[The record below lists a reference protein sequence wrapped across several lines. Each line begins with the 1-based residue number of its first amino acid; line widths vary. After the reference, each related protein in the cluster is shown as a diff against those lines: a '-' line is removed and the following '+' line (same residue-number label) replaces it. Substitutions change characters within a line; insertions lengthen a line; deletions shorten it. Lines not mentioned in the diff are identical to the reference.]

1 MSKTKPI
8 WYLTAALG
16 VVAIVGY
23 GASAISIIATLV
35 VKRQIVGSF
44 CARSECI
51 ETWFR
56 LVEYSLL
63 IAKVTS
69 DFLVV
74 VATVG
79 GIIVALL
86 SYFSNLNNSALSNHI
101 SHYGIF
107 QSYVEAEI
115 GKRNRIEYSSVDTFC
130 WYNKIFSQSRAGD
143 MKTSQQYGKYMAEL
157 GSLISQSNNLVS
169 SATTEAFRFKPHQ
182 ERMIGKLKE
191 IGIAFAQQPRL
202 EFYEIEDQIISLV
215 ACVNQAFCSSS
226 GILGFQPRIYL

>member
-1 MSKTKPI
+1 MSKPRPI
-8 WYLTAALG
+8 KYLTTALAL
-16 VVAIVGY
+16 VAIVGY
-23 GASAISIIATLV
+23 GASAISIIFTLI
-35 VKRQIVGSF
+35 VKGQKAGNF
-44 CARSECI
+44 CPRSDCI
-51 ETWFR
+51 DTWFH

-143 MKTSQQYGKYMAEL
+143 MQTSQQYGKYMAEL
-157 GSLISQSNNLVS
+157 GALINQSNCLVS
-169 SATTEAFRFKPHQ
+169 SSTTETFRFKPHQ
-182 ERMIGKLKE
+182 ERMIRKFKE
-191 IGIAFAQQPRL
+191 IGIEFAQQPRL

-226 GILGFQPRIYL
+226 GIPEFEPRIYL